1 MSTKNEPTQPNL
13 MNQWSL
19 RAGIAI
25 AKSLGLR
32 TVNVVRRDNLVA
44 EMKALGC
51 DVNQDGDSH

>member
-1 MSTKNEPTQPNL
+1 